1 MAHQEQVDKE
11 VEQLKKDIV
20 RLGSINA
27 DGQYEVPFGVLFDDE
42 QAQQFYEA
50 IVGTIKAGKKKGVV
64 DAKGMIWLKGAHDN
78 VPIKLLEKPAT
89 EEPPASAS
97 IFQFYPI
104 GSAGTPWGDAEKAAW
119 LESTAVQRSYQ
130 DEVLVKVDGL
140 RRRLTCFSM
149 VRCQSMQTSTR

>member
-50 IVGTIKAGKKKGVV
+50 IVGTIKAGKKKGVI
-64 DAKGMIWLKGAHDN
+64 DATGMIWLKGAHDN
-78 VPIKLLEKPAT
+78 VPIKLLEKPAA

-104 GSAGTPWGDAEKAAW
+104 GVPGQPWGDAEKAAW
-119 LESTAVQRSYQ
+119 LESISVQVSSTVWLSNRRSKITVQ
-130 DEVLVKVDGL
+130 PFCAAIVPG
-140 RRRLTCFSM
+140 
-149 VRCQSMQTSTR
+149 